1 MATKIINS
9 SYVGSYYQYVVS
21 SNIGELFI
29 VSNETT
35 NHFMLNEK
43 VFLTFDKNE
52 ITILED

>member
-29 VSNETT
+29 ISNETT
-35 NHFMLNEK
+35 NHFKLNEE
-43 VFLTFDKNE
+43 VFLTFDESE